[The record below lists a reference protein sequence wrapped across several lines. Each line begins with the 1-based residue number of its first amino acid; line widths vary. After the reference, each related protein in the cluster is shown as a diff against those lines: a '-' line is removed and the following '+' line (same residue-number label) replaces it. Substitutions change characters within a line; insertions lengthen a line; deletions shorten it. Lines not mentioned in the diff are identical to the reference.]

1 MRTVILTEAFILDL
15 KNFSLDAFALPRV
28 SLDSIA
34 HLKVLDDHVLVLDG
48 LSECLIIQDVPLILI
63 REVVLHA
70 LHHLLPIGSWTLLE
84 GLHLLKSRVH
94 LIDLQATDWHEEVEE
109 AAPEEVVLPTVNT
122 LPEEVMAFLLAFGFC
137 ATRIKEL
144 LRDSYN
150 FALIRL

>member
-1 MRTVILTEAFILDL
+1 MRKLLLTEAFILNL
-15 KNFSLDAFALPRV
+15 ENFSLDAFALPRV
-28 SLDSIA
+28 SLYSVA
-34 HLKVLDDHVLVLDG
+34 HLEVLDDHILILDG

-70 LHHLLPIGSWTLLE
+70 LHHLLPIGSRTLLE

-94 LIDLQATDWHEEVEE
+94 LIDLQAADWHEEVKE

-122 LPEEVMAFLLAFGFC
+122 LAEEIIAFLLAFSFC

-144 LRDSYN
+144 LRDSN
-150 FALIRL
+150 HLALIRL